1 MTNQTE
7 KPTRDNIV
15 KKVIQFFGLKKSLAA
30 MLTMVILVGLGEKM
44 AERFLP
50 IYILAL
56 GGSTIIVGVLNG
68 IDNLLSALYSFP
80 GGYIADR
87 FGYKKALAIFN
98 IVAIFGYLIVI
109 IIPSWPA
116 VLVAAIFFLSWT
128 SLSLP
133 ATMSLVNHV
142 MPNNKRT
149 MGVTFKLH
157 RETPSNGSWPA
168 FGRIYDLFIWGEGWC
183 TYRVRDC
190 L

>member
-98 IVAIFGYLIVI
+98 ISGNLRIFDRYHHPILACRTGGCDLFLVLDVI
-109 IIPSWPA
+109 I
-116 VLVAAIFFLSWT
+116 
-128 SLSLP
+128 
-133 ATMSLVNHV
+133 
-142 MPNNKRT
+142 
-149 MGVTFKLH
+149 
-157 RETPSNGSWPA
+157 TPSNDEPCQPCDA
-168 FGRIYDLFIWGEGWC
+168 E
-183 TYRVRDC
+183 
-190 L
+190 